1 MTKLVDPRLEL
12 VEAAACASFAEHA
25 GLPLLRVAG
34 ATCYATPSMPGV
46 VMFNR
51 VVGLGLGDEPID
63 DAVLDAIDAFFREA
77 GTRYG
82 VSLPSAQPDLR
93 DRLVAR
99 GLAEGYAWMK
109 FRRGVSAPAPV
120 DTSLRVEEARDG
132 AEFGRVAAAAFG
144 LPAFE
149 AIFAPL
155 AAVDGWHLFLARD
168 GTQAVACGALY
179 ANDGVGWLG
188 VGGTRPEHRG
198 RGAQS
203 AILAARV
210 QLACQ
215 LALDVLTTETGERL
229 PDRPSASYRNILRA
243 GFDEAYLRPNLE
255 TP

>member
-1 MTKLVDPRLEL
+1 VREPFDPRLEL
-12 VEAAACASFAEHA
+12 AEAAAFASFAEHA

-34 ATCYATPSMPGV
+34 ATCYATPPVPGV

-51 VVGLGLGDEPID
+51 VVGLGLGVEPVD
-63 DAVLDAIDAFFREA
+63 DAVLDAIDAFFGEA

-82 VSLPSAQPDLR
+82 VSLASGQPDLR

-99 GLAEGYAWMK
+99 GFAEGYAWMK
-109 FRRGVSAPAPV
+109 FRRGVSAPTPA
-120 DTSLRVEEARDG
+120 DTSLRVEETRDG

-155 AAVDGWHLFLARD
+155 AAADGWHLFLARD

-179 ANDGVGWLG
+179 ANDGAGWLG
-188 VGGTRPEHRG
+188 IGGTRPEHRG
-198 RGAQS
+198 RGAQG

-210 QLACQ
+210 ERARQ
-215 LALDVLTTETGERL
+215 LALEILTTETGERL